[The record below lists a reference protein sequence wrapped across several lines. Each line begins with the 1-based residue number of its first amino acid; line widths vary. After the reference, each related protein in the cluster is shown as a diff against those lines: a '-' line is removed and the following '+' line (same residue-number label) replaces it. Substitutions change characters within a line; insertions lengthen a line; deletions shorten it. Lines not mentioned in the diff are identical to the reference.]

1 MEVIRFTRAA
11 DRIFDDRASFEQLT
25 TGYFFTEGPV
35 WDSKKDCLY
44 FTNFQD
50 NTIWLW
56 SEEAGVSLYRRD
68 SGRSVGLSMFRNGE
82 LASAET
88 KSHAVTIA
96 DSSASRIIASQ
107 YDGKML
113 NSPNDV
119 VVRRDGWV
127 YFTDPY
133 SVAMG
138 DVRELDFNG
147 VYGVAPVDGSIERGR
162 IFLVDDGM
170 ERPNGLAFSPDE
182 SVLYVNDTN
191 RQLIQAYQMREDGTA
206 SLIGCFAKLDTSY
219 GPGAAD
225 GMKVDVEGNVYLTG
239 PGGVWVISP
248 DGTPAAVLKTPENVG
263 NLCFGGKDDQ
273 TLFLAATS
281 SVYRIPV
288 GIPGIIPERE

>member
-1 MEVIRFTRAA
+1 MEVIRFTKAA

-88 KSHAVTIA
+88 KSHAVTVA
-96 DSSASRIIASQ
+96 GSSTSRIIADQ
-107 YDGKML
+107 FEGKML

-206 SLIGCFAKLDTSY
+206 SLIGCFAKLDTGY